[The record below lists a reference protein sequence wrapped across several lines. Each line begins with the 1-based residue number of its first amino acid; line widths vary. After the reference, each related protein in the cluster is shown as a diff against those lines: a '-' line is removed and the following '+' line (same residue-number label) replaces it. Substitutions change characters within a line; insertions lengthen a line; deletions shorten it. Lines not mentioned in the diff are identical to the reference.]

1 MPFQRTPSAFVRS
14 EIVSDDRLAPSC
26 LAVGAAPDT
35 KKFCFFD
42 RFNYQFARKALRI
55 LLELNGSA
63 EERQLRRFWRVL
75 GWFVVVDALITV
87 FGVST
92 APLLLS
98 MALDAAVG
106 LLVIRSYMEMR
117 AQFSVTL
124 ATVAIPGYPEGGE

>member
-1 MPFQRTPSAFVRS
+1 MR
-14 EIVSDDRLAPSC
+14 RLW
-26 LAVGAAPDT
+26 
-35 KKFCFFD
+35 
-42 RFNYQFARKALRI
+42 RI
-55 LLELNGSA
+55 
-63 EERQLRRFWRVL
+63 F

-117 AQFSVTL
+117 ARFSVAF
-124 ATVAIPGYPEGGE
+124 ATAAIPGYPEDGD